1 MTTLATKTQVNT
13 AIRAINNVYETE
25 VARLIDWSSY
35 GDGYAISIEGP
46 DAIEVQYRHFPLP
59 KGTYLEAI
67 NSASVRL
74 YRA

>member
-1 MTTLATKTQVNT
+1 MRNT
-13 AIRAINNVYETE
+13 PKAKVISAIKAINKVYECD
-25 VARLIDWSSY
+25 VARLIDWSAY

-74 YRA
+74 VVA